1 LPFSFSFSVDKKAHM
16 RENLKQAHKPVDQSG
31 DAAKKQTRA
40 NGQKQN
46 HEEMP
51 NRSLNVV

>member
-31 DAAKKQTRA
+31 DAAENQTRA
-40 NGQKQN
+40 NG
-46 HEEMP
+46 
-51 NRSLNVV
+51 